1 LITLI
6 LGGNKS
12 GKSDLGLTMLA
23 RSRQPGRIVVTG
35 KALDAGFR
43 EQINRH
49 RQSRPKGLEVVET
62 DRCLRADLKRLS
74 RAPGCIL
81 IDSLD
86 FWLYQVPA
94 EKRDEEIDAL
104 DDLLQGW
111 SSPDLIF
118 VSCELGLGPLPAS
131 GETRRFCRDLGEL
144 HLRLARKS
152 EMVYMAVAGCP
163 LCVKNGRDP
172 GESGKQRI
180 FSSPAGKIF
189 SFPGAE

>member
-1 LITLI
+1 MITLI

-12 GKSDLGLTMLA
+12 GKSDLGLAMLA
-23 RSRQPGRIVVTG
+23 RSRQPGRVLVTG

-49 RQSRPKGLEVVET
+49 RKSRPKGLEVVET
-62 DRCLRADLKRLS
+62 DRCLTADLKRLS
-74 RAPGCIL
+74 RTPGCIL

-86 FWLYQVPA
+86 FWLYQVPVG
-94 EKRDEEIDAL
+94 EREQEIAAL
-104 DDLLQGW
+104 DDFLQSW
-111 SSPDLIF
+111 DSPDLIF
-118 VSCELGLGPLPAS
+118 VSCELGLGPLPACA
-131 GETRRFCRDLGEL
+131 ETRRFCRELGEL

-180 FSSPAGKIF
+180 FSSPSGENF
-189 SFPGAE
+189 